1 VSMVC
6 VYVTVT
12 RWSVRVRGI
21 VFVQS
26 TKAFLSLSHDGT
38 KVQIEIGSAATGDG
52 TRNPWSGLI
61 E

>member
-1 VSMVC
+1 MVC

-21 VFVQS
+21 VFVQN
-26 TKAFLSLSHDGT
+26 TKAFSVLESRGT
-38 KVQIEIGSAATGDG
+38 KVQIEIGPAAAGDG